1 MERMTH
7 WPLLVLGVVLLFGL
21 LSPTGSPLL
30 PTLPTSF
37 QQLLHHPQDLLS
49 ASLRGLGFLDANPR
63 AGWRLRPLSF
73 CCAQTPE
80 SAQ

>member
-21 LSPTGSPLL
+21 LSPTGSPL
-30 PTLPTSF
+30 PTTLPAPVS
-37 QQLLHHPQDLLS
+37 QLLHHPQDLLS
-49 ASLRGLGFLDANPR
+49 ASLRGLGFLDGSAF
-63 AGWRLRPLSF
+63 RLSPLSLVS
-73 CCAQTPE
+73 APAPE